1 MAAGRPSNVT
11 RSALALLLLL
21 AIRVLDAEK
30 SNFLLLPRDI
40 AFDNVARKA
49 LQKIRGQEVVLHDEL
64 LSCGNHNQVTLTMV
78 GYKGGRIHD
87 QVNQDRSF
95 IISPY
100 LDGQMLGVFDG
111 HGEKGEDVSDF
122 TLHELPK
129 RLLQKLEVAL
139 KDIDQD
145 DIDNVVKKALTD
157 SLLEIDQ
164 STPSGKESGCTAS
177 VVLQLGS
184 KLYVANVGDSISLVA
199 TYTTLNDSVEVV
211 YVTREDKPDLPD
223 EYERIL
229 QMGGSV
235 YIPKIPEEG
244 PPRVVFWNPDTGY
257 HSGLAM
263 SRSIGDWD
271 IVGVIAEP
279 IIDVIDVRE
288 LVAKAVANSAT
299 SDVETCVAAEHVH
312 VFAMSAT
319 DGMMDYLR
327 PLELAASFADSF
339 YRQDGPHP
347 LTVAED
353 LILKAAKGWNNAM
366 GGQYRDDIAVAA
378 SKIVV
383 PDEQS

>member
-1 MAAGRPSNVT
+1 MVARLRSNVT

-21 AIRVLDAEK
+21 AIHFSVAEK
-30 SNFLLLPRDI
+30 SNSLFLPRDI
-40 AFDNVARKA
+40 AFDNAARKA
-49 LQKIRGQEVVLHDEL
+49 LQKIRRQEEQDEL
-64 LSCGNHNQVTLTMV
+64 LSSGNHNQVTLTMV

-95 IISPY
+95 VISPY

-111 HGEKGEDVSDF
+111 HGEKGEVVSDF

-129 RLLQKLEVAL
+129 RLLQKLESAL
-139 KDIDQD
+139 KDVDQD
-145 DIDNVVKKALTD
+145 DIDAVVKKALTD
-157 SLLEIDQ
+157 CFLEIDQ
-164 STPSGKESGCTAS
+164 STPSGEEGGCTAS

-211 YVTREDKPDLPD
+211 YVTREDKPDLTD
-223 EYERIL
+223 EYERIVK
-229 QMGGSV
+229 MGGSV
-235 YIPKIPEEG
+235 HIPKNPEEG
-244 PPRVVFWNPDTGY
+244 SPRAVSWNPD
-257 HSGLAM
+257 SGEIISLLAM
-263 SRSIGDWD
+263 SRSIGDWE

-288 LVAKAVANSAT
+288 LVANTVANSAT
-299 SDVETCVAAEHVH
+299 SGDGTCVAAEHVH

-327 PLELAASFADSF
+327 PQELAASFADSF
-339 YRQDGPHP
+339 YGQDGPHP

-353 LILKAAKGWNNAM
+353 LILKAAKAWNNEM